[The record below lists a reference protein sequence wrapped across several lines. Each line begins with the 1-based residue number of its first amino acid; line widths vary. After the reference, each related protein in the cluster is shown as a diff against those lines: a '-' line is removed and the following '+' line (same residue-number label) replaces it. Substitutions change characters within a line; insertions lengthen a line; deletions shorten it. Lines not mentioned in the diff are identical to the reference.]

1 MIEIELNNIIKNY
14 GLKNV
19 LNGMNLTLKTGEKAV
34 LIGCNG
40 AGKSTVLKI
49 IMKQENISAGT
60 INIRKNATI
69 GMLKQIYEYEETNP
83 NVYTFLQRSFEH
95 FFELETKLKKLE
107 NEMSYEKDDEK
118 ISELLQKYG
127 NVQQKYIQMGGYDI
141 QEKFNKI
148 CSGLQINEKMLNQN
162 YNDLSG
168 GEKTIVNLGA
178 LLLKEPSIL
187 LLDEPTNHLDME
199 KLEWLERFLKE
210 YKGTILMVSHDRY
223 FLDKIATKTILL
235 ENGKEKIYFGNYSYF
250 LKEDEKRTLAEFE
263 NYKNQQK
270 MIKKMK
276 ESIKT
281 LRKFG
286 ELAKNEMFFKRAKS
300 IEKKLAKIEQLPQ
313 VDLEQKTL
321 LNFKLNIDSR
331 SGKDVVIINNLNKN
345 FESKNI
351 FENANLQIHYGEK
364 IALIGKNGT
373 GKSTLL
379 KIIMNEDCEYTGEIK
394 IGQSVNIGYIP
405 QEINFED
412 DNQTILNFFE
422 QFDNRNETEIR
433 TSLAK
438 YMFRGNDVF
447 KKVSSL
453 SGGEKVRLILAKLL
467 KQNINFLILDEP
479 TNHIDIETRELLE
492 EAIKEYSGTVLFVS
506 HDRYFINNLAERI
519 VEVKEKRF
527 FSYVGNYDEYLRKIK
542 GDTVPTFNMSNKS
555 KIDYLKEHRP
565 DLFR

>member
-19 LNGMNLTLKTGEKAV
+19 LNGMNLTLKTGERAAI
-34 LIGCNG
+34 IGCNG

-69 GMLKQIYEYEETNP
+69 GMLRQIYEYEETNP

-118 ISELLQKYG
+118 MSELLQKYG

-199 KLEWLERFLKE
+199 KLEWLEKFLKE

-506 HDRYFINNLAERI
+506 HDRYFINNLAEII

-527 FSYVGNYDEYLRKIK
+527 FSYVGNYDEYLRKI
-542 GDTVPTFNMSNKS
+542 
-555 KIDYLKEHRP
+555 E
-565 DLFR
+565 

>member
-19 LNGMNLTLKTGEKAV
+19 LNGMNLTLKTGERAV

-40 AGKSTVLKI
+40 AGKSTVFKI

-69 GMLKQIYEYEETNP
+69 GMLKQIYEYEEEIP
-83 NVYTFLQRSFEH
+83 NVYNFLQRSFEQ

-107 NEMSYEKDDEK
+107 DEMSYEKDDEK
-118 ISELLQKYG
+118 MSELLQKYG

-199 KLEWLERFLKE
+199 KLEWLEKFLKE

-223 FLDKIATKTILL
+223 FLDKVATKTILL

-286 ELAKNEMFFKRAKS
+286 EHAKNEMFFKRAKS

-313 VDLEQKTL
+313 VNLEQKTL

-405 QEINFED
+405 QEIKFED

-527 FSYVGNYDEYLRKIK
+527 FSYIGNYDEYLRKI
-542 GDTVPTFNMSNKS
+542 
-555 KIDYLKEHRP
+555 E
-565 DLFR
+565 

>member
-19 LNGMNLTLKTGEKAV
+19 LNGMNLTLKTGERAA

-83 NVYTFLQRSFEH
+83 NVYSFLQRSFEH

-118 ISELLQKYG
+118 MSELLQKYG

-199 KLEWLERFLKE
+199 KLEWLEKFLKE

-223 FLDKIATKTILL
+223 FLDKVATKTILL

-313 VDLEQKTL
+313 VNLEQKTL

-405 QEINFED
+405 QEIKFED

-433 TSLAK
+433 SSLAK

-527 FSYVGNYDEYLRKIK
+527 FSYIGNYDEYLRKI
-542 GDTVPTFNMSNKS
+542 
-555 KIDYLKEHRP
+555 E
-565 DLFR
+565 

>member
-19 LNGMNLTLKTGEKAV
+19 LNGMNLTLKTGEKAA

-69 GMLKQIYEYEETNP
+69 GMLRQIYEYEETNP

-118 ISELLQKYG
+118 MSELLQKYG

-199 KLEWLERFLKE
+199 KLEWLEKFLKE

-379 KIIMNEDCEYTGEIK
+379 KIIVNEDCEYTGEIK

-527 FSYVGNYDEYLRKIK
+527 FSYVGNYDEYLRKI
-542 GDTVPTFNMSNKS
+542 
-555 KIDYLKEHRP
+555 E
-565 DLFR
+565 

>member
-19 LNGMNLTLKTGEKAV
+19 LNGMNLTLKTGERAAI
-34 LIGCNG
+34 IGCNG

-107 NEMSYEKDDEK
+107 DEMSYEKDDEK

-199 KLEWLERFLKE
+199 KLEWLEKFLKE

-405 QEINFED
+405 QEIKFED

-506 HDRYFINNLAERI
+506 HDRYFINNLAEII

-527 FSYVGNYDEYLRKIK
+527 FSYVGNYDDYLRKIK
-542 GDTVPTFNMSNKS
+542 
-555 KIDYLKEHRP
+555 
-565 DLFR
+565 LF

>member
-19 LNGMNLTLKTGEKAV
+19 LNGMNLTLKTGERAV

-49 IMKQENISAGT
+49 IMKQETISAGT

-69 GMLKQIYEYEETNP
+69 GMLKQIYEYEKENP
-83 NVYTFLQRSFEH
+83 NVYNFLQRSFEQ
-95 FFELETKLKKLE
+95 FFELERKLKKLE
-107 NEMSYEKDDEK
+107 DEMSYEKNDEK
-118 ISELLQKYG
+118 MSELLQKYG

-199 KLEWLERFLKE
+199 KLEWLEKFLKE

-527 FSYVGNYDEYLRKIK
+527 FSYVGNYDDYLRKIK
-542 GDTVPTFNMSNKS
+542 
-555 KIDYLKEHRP
+555 
-565 DLFR
+565 LF

>member
-19 LNGMNLTLKTGEKAV
+19 LNGMNLTLKTGERAAI
-34 LIGCNG
+34 IGCNG

-107 NEMSYEKDDEK
+107 DEMSYEKDDEK
-118 ISELLQKYG
+118 MSELLQKYG

-199 KLEWLERFLKE
+199 KLEWLEKFLKE

-223 FLDKIATKTILL
+223 FLDKIAIKTILL

-506 HDRYFINNLAERI
+506 HDRYFINNLAEII

-527 FSYVGNYDEYLRKIK
+527 FSYVGNYDDYLRKIK
-542 GDTVPTFNMSNKS
+542 
-555 KIDYLKEHRP
+555 
-565 DLFR
+565 LF

>member
-19 LNGMNLTLKTGEKAV
+19 LNGMNLTLKTGERAAI
-34 LIGCNG
+34 IGCNG

-69 GMLKQIYEYEETNP
+69 GMLRQIYEYEETNP

-107 NEMSYEKDDEK
+107 DEMSYEKDDEK

-199 KLEWLERFLKE
+199 KLEWLEKFLKE

-235 ENGKEKIYFGNYSYF
+235 ENGKEKIYLGNYSYF

-527 FSYVGNYDEYLRKIK
+527 FSYVGNYDEYLRKI
-542 GDTVPTFNMSNKS
+542 
-555 KIDYLKEHRP
+555 E
-565 DLFR
+565 

>member
-19 LNGMNLTLKTGEKAV
+19 LNGMNLTLKTGERAV
-34 LIGCNG
+34 IIGCNG

-49 IMKQENISAGT
+49 IMKQESISSGT

-69 GMLKQIYEYEETNP
+69 GMLKQIYEYEKENP
-83 NVYTFLQRSFEH
+83 NVYNFLQRSFEQ
-95 FFELETKLKKLE
+95 FFELERKLKKLE
-107 NEMSYEKDDEK
+107 DEMSYEKDDEK
-118 ISELLQKYG
+118 MSELLQKYG

-148 CSGLQINEKMLNQN
+148 CSGLQINDKMLNQN

-199 KLEWLERFLKE
+199 KLEWLEKFLKE

-250 LKEDEKRTLAEFE
+250 LKEDEKRTLAKFE

-300 IEKKLAKIEQLPQ
+300 IEKKLEKIEQLPQ
-313 VDLEQKTL
+313 VNLEQKTL

-405 QEINFED
+405 QEIKFKD

-527 FSYVGNYDEYLRKIK
+527 FSYVGNYDDYLRKI
-542 GDTVPTFNMSNKS
+542 
-555 KIDYLKEHRP
+555 E
-565 DLFR
+565 

>member
-19 LNGMNLTLKTGEKAV
+19 LNGMNLTLKTGERAAI
-34 LIGCNG
+34 IGCNG

-69 GMLKQIYEYEETNP
+69 GILRQIYEYEETNP

-107 NEMSYEKDDEK
+107 DEMSYEKDDEK

-199 KLEWLERFLKE
+199 KLEWLEKFLKE

-405 QEINFED
+405 QEIKFED

-527 FSYVGNYDEYLRKIK
+527 FSYVGNYDEYLRKI
-542 GDTVPTFNMSNKS
+542 
-555 KIDYLKEHRP
+555 E
-565 DLFR
+565 

>member
-19 LNGMNLTLKTGEKAV
+19 LNGMNLTLKTGERAV

-49 IMKQENISAGT
+49 IMKQETISAGT

-69 GMLKQIYEYEETNP
+69 GMLKQIYEYEKENP
-83 NVYTFLQRSFEH
+83 NVYNFLQRSFEQ
-95 FFELETKLKKLE
+95 FFELERKLKKLE
-107 NEMSYEKDDEK
+107 DEMSYEKDDEK
-118 ISELLQKYG
+118 MSELLQKYG

-187 LLDEPTNHLDME
+187 LLDEPTNHLDMK
-199 KLEWLERFLKE
+199 KLEWLEKFLKE

-223 FLDKIATKTILL
+223 FLDKVATKTILL

-313 VDLEQKTL
+313 VNLEQKTL

-405 QEINFED
+405 QEIKFED

-527 FSYVGNYDEYLRKIK
+527 FSYVGNYDDYLRKI
-542 GDTVPTFNMSNKS
+542 
-555 KIDYLKEHRP
+555 E
-565 DLFR
+565 

>member
-19 LNGMNLTLKTGEKAV
+19 LNGMNLTLKTGERAA

-49 IMKQENISAGT
+49 IMKQESISSGT

-118 ISELLQKYG
+118 MSELLQKYG

-199 KLEWLERFLKE
+199 KLEWLEKFLKE

-405 QEINFED
+405 QEIKFED

-527 FSYVGNYDEYLRKIK
+527 FSYVGNYDEYLRK
-542 GDTVPTFNMSNKS
+542 F
-555 KIDYLKEHRP
+555 E
-565 DLFR
+565 

>member
-69 GMLKQIYEYEETNP
+69 GILRQIYEYEETNP

-107 NEMSYEKDDEK
+107 NEMSYEKNDEK
-118 ISELLQKYG
+118 MSELLQKYG

-199 KLEWLERFLKE
+199 KLEWLEKFLKE

-506 HDRYFINNLAERI
+506 HDRYFINNLAEII

-527 FSYVGNYDEYLRKIK
+527 FSYVGNYDEYLRKI
-542 GDTVPTFNMSNKS
+542 
-555 KIDYLKEHRP
+555 E
-565 DLFR
+565 

>member
-19 LNGMNLTLKTGEKAV
+19 LNGMNLTLKTGERAAI
-34 LIGCNG
+34 IGCNG

-69 GMLKQIYEYEETNP
+69 GILKQIYEYEETNP

-107 NEMSYEKDDEK
+107 NEMSYEKNDEK
-118 ISELLQKYG
+118 MSELLQKYG

-199 KLEWLERFLKE
+199 KLEWLEKFLKE

-286 ELAKNEMFFKRAKS
+286 ELAKNEMFFKRAKN

-438 YMFRGNDVF
+438 CMFRGNDVF

-527 FSYVGNYDEYLRKIK
+527 FSYVGNYDEYLRKI
-542 GDTVPTFNMSNKS
+542 
-555 KIDYLKEHRP
+555 E
-565 DLFR
+565 

>member
-19 LNGMNLTLKTGEKAV
+19 LNGMNLTLKTGERAAI
-34 LIGCNG
+34 IGCNG
-40 AGKSTVLKI
+40 AGKSTVFKI
-49 IMKQENISAGT
+49 IMKQESISSGT
-60 INIRKNATI
+60 ISIRKNATI
-69 GMLKQIYEYEETNP
+69 GMLKQIYEYEKTNP

-107 NEMSYEKDDEK
+107 DEMSYEKDDEK
-118 ISELLQKYG
+118 MSELLQKYG

-199 KLEWLERFLKE
+199 KLEWLEKFLKE

-223 FLDKIATKTILL
+223 FLDKVATKTILL
-235 ENGKEKIYFGNYSYF
+235 ENGKEKIYLGNYSYF

-405 QEINFED
+405 QEIKFED

-527 FSYVGNYDEYLRKIK
+527 FSYVGNYDEYLRKI
-542 GDTVPTFNMSNKS
+542 
-555 KIDYLKEHRP
+555 E
-565 DLFR
+565 

>member
-19 LNGMNLTLKTGEKAV
+19 LNGMNLTLKTGERAV

-40 AGKSTVLKI
+40 AGKSTVFKI

-83 NVYTFLQRSFEH
+83 NVYSFLQRSFEH

-118 ISELLQKYG
+118 MSELLQKYG

-199 KLEWLERFLKE
+199 KLEWLEKFLKE

-223 FLDKIATKTILL
+223 FLDKVATKTILL

-313 VDLEQKTL
+313 VNLEQKTL

-364 IALIGKNGT
+364 IVLIGKNGT

-405 QEINFED
+405 QEIKFED

-433 TSLAK
+433 SSLAK

-527 FSYVGNYDEYLRKIK
+527 FSYIGNYDEYLRKI
-542 GDTVPTFNMSNKS
+542 
-555 KIDYLKEHRP
+555 E
-565 DLFR
+565 

>member
-19 LNGMNLTLKTGEKAV
+19 LNGMNLTLKTGERAV

-40 AGKSTVLKI
+40 AGKSTVFKI

-118 ISELLQKYG
+118 MSELLQKYG
-127 NVQQKYIQMGGYDI
+127 NAQQKYIQMGGYDI

-199 KLEWLERFLKE
+199 KLEWLEKFLKE

-223 FLDKIATKTILL
+223 FLDKVATKTILL

-313 VDLEQKTL
+313 VNLEQKTL

-379 KIIMNEDCEYTGEIK
+379 KIIMNEDCEYTGKIK

-405 QEINFED
+405 QEIKFED

-433 TSLAK
+433 SSLAK

-527 FSYVGNYDEYLRKIK
+527 FSYIGNYDEYLRKI
-542 GDTVPTFNMSNKS
+542 
-555 KIDYLKEHRP
+555 E
-565 DLFR
+565 

>member
-19 LNGMNLTLKTGEKAV
+19 LNGMNLTLKTGERVAI
-34 LIGCNG
+34 IGCNG

-69 GMLKQIYEYEETNP
+69 GMLRQIYEYEETNP

-107 NEMSYEKDDEK
+107 DEMSYEKDDEK
-118 ISELLQKYG
+118 MSELLQKYG

-199 KLEWLERFLKE
+199 KLEWLEKFLKE

-276 ESIKT
+276 EPIKT

-527 FSYVGNYDEYLRKIK
+527 FSYVGNYDEYLRKI
-542 GDTVPTFNMSNKS
+542 
-555 KIDYLKEHRP
+555 E
-565 DLFR
+565 

>member
-19 LNGMNLTLKTGEKAV
+19 LNGMNLTLKTGERAV

-40 AGKSTVLKI
+40 AGKSTVFKI

-83 NVYTFLQRSFEH
+83 NVYSFLQRSFEH

-118 ISELLQKYG
+118 MSELLQKYG

-199 KLEWLERFLKE
+199 KLEWLEKFLKE

-223 FLDKIATKTILL
+223 FLDKVATKTILL

-313 VDLEQKTL
+313 VNLEQKTL

-405 QEINFED
+405 QEIKFED

-506 HDRYFINNLAERI
+506 HDRYFINSLAERI
-519 VEVKEKRF
+519 VEVKDKRF
-527 FSYVGNYDEYLRKIK
+527 FSYVGNYDEYLRK
-542 GDTVPTFNMSNKS
+542 F
-555 KIDYLKEHRP
+555 E
-565 DLFR
+565 

>member
-19 LNGMNLTLKTGEKAV
+19 LNGMNLTLKTGERAAI
-34 LIGCNG
+34 IGCNG

-69 GMLKQIYEYEETNP
+69 GILRQIYEYEETNP

-527 FSYVGNYDEYLRKIK
+527 FSYVGNYDEYLRKI
-542 GDTVPTFNMSNKS
+542 
-555 KIDYLKEHRP
+555 E
-565 DLFR
+565 

>member
-19 LNGMNLTLKTGEKAV
+19 LNGMNLTLKTGERAA

-49 IMKQENISAGT
+49 IMKQENVSAGT

-69 GMLKQIYEYEETNP
+69 GMLRQIYEYEETNP

-107 NEMSYEKDDEK
+107 NEMSYEKNDEK

-187 LLDEPTNHLDME
+187 LLDEPTNYLDME
-199 KLEWLERFLKE
+199 KLEWLEKFLKE

-405 QEINFED
+405 QEIKFED

-492 EAIKEYSGTVLFVS
+492 EAIKEYSGTVLLVS

-527 FSYVGNYDEYLRKIK
+527 FSYVGNYDEYLRKI
-542 GDTVPTFNMSNKS
+542 
-555 KIDYLKEHRP
+555 E
-565 DLFR
+565 

>member
-19 LNGMNLTLKTGEKAV
+19 LNGMNLTLKTGERVA

-40 AGKSTVLKI
+40 AGKSTVFKI

-69 GMLKQIYEYEETNP
+69 GMLKQIYEYEEEIP
-83 NVYTFLQRSFEH
+83 NVYNFLQRSFEQ

-107 NEMSYEKDDEK
+107 DEMSYEKDDEK

-199 KLEWLERFLKE
+199 KLEWLEKFLKE

-223 FLDKIATKTILL
+223 FLDKVATKTILL

-313 VDLEQKTL
+313 VNLEQKTL

-405 QEINFED
+405 QEIKFED

-527 FSYVGNYDEYLRKIK
+527 FSYVGNYDEYLKKI
-542 GDTVPTFNMSNKS
+542 
-555 KIDYLKEHRP
+555 E
-565 DLFR
+565 

>member
-19 LNGMNLTLKTGEKAV
+19 LNGMNLTLKTGERAAI
-34 LIGCNG
+34 IGCNG

-49 IMKQENISAGT
+49 IMKQENIIAGT

-69 GMLKQIYEYEETNP
+69 GMLRQIYEYEETNP

-107 NEMSYEKDDEK
+107 DEMSYEKDDEK
-118 ISELLQKYG
+118 MSELLQKYG

-199 KLEWLERFLKE
+199 KLEWLEKFLKE

-492 EAIKEYSGTVLFVS
+492 EAIKEYSGTVLLVS

-527 FSYVGNYDEYLRKIK
+527 FSYVGNYDEYLRKI
-542 GDTVPTFNMSNKS
+542 
-555 KIDYLKEHRP
+555 E
-565 DLFR
+565 

>member
-19 LNGMNLTLKTGEKAV
+19 LNGMNLTLKTGERAV

-118 ISELLQKYG
+118 MSELLQKYG
-127 NVQQKYIQMGGYDI
+127 NVQQKDIQMGGYDI

-199 KLEWLERFLKE
+199 KLEWLEKFLKE

-223 FLDKIATKTILL
+223 FLDKVATKTILL

-405 QEINFED
+405 QEIKFED

-519 VEVKEKRF
+519 VVVKEKRF
-527 FSYVGNYDEYLRKIK
+527 FSYVGNYDDYLRKI
-542 GDTVPTFNMSNKS
+542 
-555 KIDYLKEHRP
+555 E
-565 DLFR
+565 

>member
-19 LNGMNLTLKTGEKAV
+19 LNGMNLTLKTGEKAA

-69 GMLKQIYEYEETNP
+69 GILKQIYEYEETNP

-118 ISELLQKYG
+118 MSELLQKYG

-187 LLDEPTNHLDME
+187 LLDEPTNHLDIE
-199 KLEWLERFLKE
+199 KLEWLEKFLKE

-223 FLDKIATKTILL
+223 FLDKVATKTILL

-351 FENANLQIHYGEK
+351 FKNAKLQIHYGEK

-506 HDRYFINNLAERI
+506 HDRYFINNLAERN
-519 VEVKEKRF
+519 VVVKEKRF
-527 FSYVGNYDEYLRKIK
+527 FSYVGNYDDYLRKIK
-542 GDTVPTFNMSNKS
+542 
-555 KIDYLKEHRP
+555 
-565 DLFR
+565 LF

>member
-19 LNGMNLTLKTGEKAV
+19 LNGMNLTLKTGERAAI
-34 LIGCNG
+34 IGCNG
-40 AGKSTVLKI
+40 AGKSTVFKI
-49 IMKQENISAGT
+49 IMKQESISSGT
-60 INIRKNATI
+60 ISIRKNATI
-69 GMLKQIYEYEETNP
+69 GMLKQIYEYEKTNP

-107 NEMSYEKDDEK
+107 DEMSYEKDDEK
-118 ISELLQKYG
+118 MSELLQKYG

-199 KLEWLERFLKE
+199 KLEWLEKFLKE

-506 HDRYFINNLAERI
+506 HDRYFINNLAEII

-527 FSYVGNYDEYLRKIK
+527 FSYVGNYDDYLRKIK
-542 GDTVPTFNMSNKS
+542 
-555 KIDYLKEHRP
+555 
-565 DLFR
+565 

>member
-19 LNGMNLTLKTGEKAV
+19 LNGMNLTLKTGERAAI
-34 LIGCNG
+34 IGCNG

-49 IMKQENISAGT
+49 IMKQENISDGT

-69 GMLKQIYEYEETNP
+69 GILRQIYEYEETNP

-107 NEMSYEKDDEK
+107 DEMSYEKDDEK

-199 KLEWLERFLKE
+199 KLEWLEKFLKE

-235 ENGKEKIYFGNYSYF
+235 ENGKEKIYLGNYSYF

-527 FSYVGNYDEYLRKIK
+527 FSYVGNYDEYLRKI
-542 GDTVPTFNMSNKS
+542 
-555 KIDYLKEHRP
+555 E
-565 DLFR
+565 

>member
-313 VDLEQKTL
+313 ADLEQKTL

-527 FSYVGNYDEYLRKIK
+527 FSYVGNYDEYLRKI
-542 GDTVPTFNMSNKS
+542 
-555 KIDYLKEHRP
+555 E
-565 DLFR
+565 

>member
-19 LNGMNLTLKTGEKAV
+19 LNGMNLTLKTGERVAI
-34 LIGCNG
+34 IGCNG

-69 GMLKQIYEYEETNP
+69 GMLRQIYEYEETNP

-107 NEMSYEKDDEK
+107 NEMSYEKNDEK
-118 ISELLQKYG
+118 MSELLQKYG

-168 GEKTIVNLGA
+168 GEKTIVNLVA

-199 KLEWLERFLKE
+199 KLEWLEKFLKE

-250 LKEDEKRTLAEFE
+250 LKEDKKRTLAEFE

-453 SGGEKVRLILAKLL
+453 SVGEKVRLILAKLL

-527 FSYVGNYDEYLRKIK
+527 FSYAGNYDEYLRKI
-542 GDTVPTFNMSNKS
+542 
-555 KIDYLKEHRP
+555 E
-565 DLFR
+565 

>member
-19 LNGMNLTLKTGEKAV
+19 LNGMNLTLKTGERAV

-49 IMKQENISAGT
+49 IMKQETISAGT

-69 GMLKQIYEYEETNP
+69 GMLKQIYEYEKENP
-83 NVYTFLQRSFEH
+83 NVYNFLQRSFEH
-95 FFELETKLKKLE
+95 FFELERKLKKLE

-118 ISELLQKYG
+118 MSELLQKYG

-199 KLEWLERFLKE
+199 KLEWLEKFLKE

-223 FLDKIATKTILL
+223 FLDKVATKTILL
-235 ENGKEKIYFGNYSYF
+235 ENGKEKIYLGNYSYF

-379 KIIMNEDCEYTGEIK
+379 KIILNEDCEYTGEIK

-438 YMFRGNDVF
+438 YMFRENDVF

-527 FSYVGNYDEYLRKIK
+527 FSYVGNYDDYLRKI
-542 GDTVPTFNMSNKS
+542 
-555 KIDYLKEHRP
+555 
-565 DLFR
+565 